1 MHWTLAIAKANFRD
15 YGNIYTFFPRSQ
27 PIDKCRFSA
36 FNDLREYVKI
46 LEESNSYK
54 IEEKSRLALIPIEN
68 GFRVMEYPEDGTYW
82 VKGHIIDG
90 SSID

>member
-27 PIDKCRFSA
+27 PIDKCRYISFYH
-36 FNDLREYVKI
+36 LQEYIKVLGEINNTKI
-46 LEESNSYK
+46 TDK
-54 IEEKSRLALIPIEN
+54 PRIALIPTED
-68 GFRVMEYPEDGTYW
+68 GFQVMEYPEDGTYW